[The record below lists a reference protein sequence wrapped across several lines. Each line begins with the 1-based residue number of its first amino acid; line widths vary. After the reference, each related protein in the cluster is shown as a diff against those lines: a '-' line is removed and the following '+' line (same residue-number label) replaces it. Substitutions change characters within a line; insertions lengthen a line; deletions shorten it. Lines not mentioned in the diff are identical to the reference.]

1 MALTQ
6 EQRNTLSILGYLYYR
21 MGRLDNAATVFAAL
35 DKLAPEGM
43 DAISRRAAA
52 TLAAI
57 ETDRGNAEK
66 PSSCCTGHGRQTS
79 PPAMPAC
86 TCSARAW
93 QQGRK
98 DEARAAVNEY
108 LYLRQRP
115 SAQALAEPPQQH
127 GQTRMSLFTTARSAV
142 GVVTRHNDINI
153 VFLLVTVIA
162 LMIIPLPTPVVDTLI
177 GVNMA
182 LSFTI
187 LMMTMYVRTVLDFS
201 VFPTLLLFTT
211 LFRVGLNI
219 TTTRL
224 ILLQAD
230 AGEIIFT
237 FGEFALGGNFVV
249 GAVVFLILTIVQ
261 FLVIAKGAERVAE
274 VGARFTLDAM
284 PGKQMSIDADMRA
297 GVIDMEEAQRRRERI
312 SQESQMYGAM
322 DGAMKFVKGDSIAGM
337 IIAVVNIVGGTIIG
351 ITQNGMTAGDA
362 LHTYGILTIGDGL
375 VSQIPSL
382 LISISAGILI
392 TRTGDSDDN
401 VGSQIGLQIFAQP
414 KALLMAG
421 GLVFLFALIPGFPKP
436 QLFTLA
442 ALLGGLG
449 YVLKRVNE
457 TPQAPD
463 AKEEL
468 SVAHAHGPP
477 QVPPRRGAGRVRAH
491 RAHHPRYL
499 GGHGAPDYASLNEEL
514 ANLRRALYFDL
525 GVPFPGINIRPNPGL
540 PELSYVLN
548 VNEIPMSRGKLEKGM
563 VLARDTSENL
573 SMLGVEFKLG
583 ERFLPDVEPL
593 WVPESKAA
601 SLERVGISIMNHAR
615 ILAYH
620 LSLLLARH
628 ASSFLGM
635 QESKY
640 LLDKMEERA
649 PDLVREATRLL
660 PTQRIAE
667 IFQRLVQEQISIRDL
682 RSILEALIEWSP
694 KEKDTVMLTEY
705 VRSALKRQISYMYSK
720 GQNMLPAILLD
731 PSVEETIR
739 KAIRQT
745 SAGAFL
751 ALDPDTTQRFLRAV
765 TESAGKYTAN
775 TQKPVLMASM
785 DIRRYVRRLIEG
797 EHYGLPVVS
806 YQEVTPEISIQ
817 PVSRIRL

>member
-1 MALTQ
+1 
-6 EQRNTLSILGYLYYR
+6 
-21 MGRLDNAATVFAAL
+21 
-35 DKLAPEGM
+35 
-43 DAISRRAAA
+43 
-52 TLAAI
+52 
-57 ETDRGNAEK
+57 
-66 PSSCCTGHGRQTS
+66 
-79 PPAMPAC
+79 
-86 TCSARAW
+86 
-93 QQGRK
+93 
-98 DEARAAVNEY
+98 
-108 LYLRQRP
+108 
-115 SAQALAEPPQQH
+115 
-127 GQTRMSLFTTARSAV
+127 MSLFANARSTV
-142 GVVTRHNDINI
+142 GVVTRHNDISI
-153 VFLLVTVIA
+153 VFLLVVVIA
-162 LMIIPLPTPVVDTLI
+162 LMIIPLPTPLVDTLI
-177 GVNMA
+177 GANMA
-182 LSFTI
+182 LSFI
-187 LMMTMYVRTVLDFS
+187 MLMMTMYVRTVLDFS
-201 VFPTLLLFTT
+201 VFPTMLLFTT

-297 GVIDMEEAQRRRERI
+297 GVIDMEEAQRRRERV

-351 ITQNGMTAGDA
+351 VTQNGMTAGEA

-382 LISISAGILI
+382 LVSISAGILI
-392 TRTGDSDDN
+392 TRSGDSEDN
-401 VGSQIGLQIFAQP
+401 IGAQIGFQIFNQP

-449 YVLKRVNE
+449 YMLKRIQE
-457 TPQAPD
+457 TPEAPD
-463 AKEEL
+463 AKAEL
-468 SVAHAHGPP
+468 AKSLSPTARPKPRPGAAGARDEFAPT
-477 QVPPRRGAGRVRAH
+477 VPIILDISEDMG
-491 RAHHPRYL
+491 
-499 GGHGAPDYASLNEEL
+499 ASLDYQSLNDEL
-514 ANLRRALYFDL
+514 ASLRRALYFDL
-525 GVPFPGINIRPNPGL
+525 GVPFPGINIRPHPGL

-548 VNEIPMSRGKLEKGM
+548 VNEIPMSRGKLEKDM
-563 VLARDTSENL
+563 VLARDSGDNL
-573 SMLGVEFKLG
+573 ALLGVEFKKG

-593 WVPESKAA
+593 WVPEAKAA
-601 SLERVGISIMNHAR
+601 MLERAGISVMSHPR

-620 LSLLLARH
+620 LSLILARH

-635 QESKY
+635 QETKY

-667 IFQRLVQEQISIRDL
+667 IFQRLVQEQVSIRDL

-720 GQNMLPAILLD
+720 GQNMLPAILMD

-751 ALDPDTTQRFLRAV
+751 ALDPDTTQRFLHGVAQA
-765 TESAGKYTAN
+765 AGDYQSN
-775 TQKPVLMASM
+775 TQRPVLMASM
-785 DIRRYVRRLIEG
+785 DIRRYVRRLIEA